1 MTSAAWIFM
10 GVIWVTIFSTI
21 GISMSK
27 IIKAQK

>member
-10 GVIWVTIFSTI
+10 GVIWVTIFSVI

-27 IIKAQK
+27 IINPEK